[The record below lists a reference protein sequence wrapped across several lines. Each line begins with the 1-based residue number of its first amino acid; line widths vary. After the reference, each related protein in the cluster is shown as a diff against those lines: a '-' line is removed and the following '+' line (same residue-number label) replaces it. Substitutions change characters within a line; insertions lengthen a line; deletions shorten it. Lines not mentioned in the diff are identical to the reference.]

1 MEKTFD
7 WFFKNLGVADFYFS
21 RSVMKPYVMVSNRRA
36 LQIPST
42 LYRSPYKSP
51 LIVRYATCLNRRVI
65 LKRDYGLKS
74 RWRDL
79 SLRTSVTSTP
89 TLTTNRQGG
98 VC

>member
-7 WFFKNLGVADFYFS
+7 WFFKNLSVADFYFS

-42 LYRSPYKSP
+42 LYRSPYESP

-65 LKRDYGLKS
+65 LKRDYGLK
-74 RWRDL
+74 
-79 SLRTSVTSTP
+79 LR
-89 TLTTNRQGG
+89 
-98 VC
+98 